1 MTLSLVLRLL
11 RLLGVSLR
19 SRTTGRSVTR
29 SLAMLVLVR
38 PHLHQETRYSM
49 IQMMHNR
56 YKQLVGAVWC
66 KAD

>member
-38 PHLHQETRYSM
+38 PHLHQQTRDKDDTQE
-49 IQMMHNR
+49 I
-56 YKQLVGAVWC
+56 KTIGGVG
-66 KAD
+66 

>member
-38 PHLHQETRYSM
+38 PHLHQQTSDTWM
-49 IQMMHNR
+49 IQ
-56 YKQLVGAVWC
+56 YDTQ
-66 KAD
+66 

>member
-38 PHLHQETRYSM
+38 PHLHQQTSNTRM
-49 IQMMHNR
+49 IHNSR
-56 YKQLVGAVWC
+56 YKPLVGGVEG
-66 KAD
+66 

>member
-38 PHLHQETRYSM
+38 PHLHQQTITNTSM
-49 IQMMHNR
+49 LQLLHKR
-56 YKQLVGAVWC
+56 YKQLVVWG

>member
-38 PHLHQETRYSM
+38 PHLHQQTGDKNDTQE
-49 IQMMHNR
+49 I
-56 YKQLVGAVWC
+56 
-66 KAD
+66 

>member
-38 PHLHQETRYSM
+38 PHLHQQTSNTRM
-49 IQMMHNR
+49 IHNR
-56 YKQLVGAVWC
+56 YKPLVVWC
-66 KAD
+66 KTD

>member
-38 PHLHQETRYSM
+38 PHLHQETSNTRM
-49 IQMMHNR
+49 IQ
-56 YKQLVGAVWC
+56 YDTQ
-66 KAD
+66 

>member
-38 PHLHQETRYSM
+38 PHLHQQTSNTRM
-49 IQMMHNR
+49 IHNSR
-56 YKQLVGAVWC
+56 YKPLVVRC